1 MVLFVKLGAR
11 RGNGGILSAKIE
23 LKREGFDNSHRRPVG
38 TLSPQLR
45 SEFAVMIFWEME

>member
-23 LKREGFDNSHRRPVG
+23 LKRGRLLPVG